1 MGSARKN
8 LFWFFENIYQVFVF
22 NPLTLFSLDAF
33 QSRASERKRFRLH
46 IYISLGQIDGS
57 GTHSVFFLGSK
68 IENSHLNI
76 TRFKPCYMWLLFF
89 FYCDTIVVVWGFKET
104 ERKTFPTTARTF
116 GWFFDQRVRLFL
128 LIFLMI
134 FSFVVD
140 KKIPLWS
147 VHVARDWITSCTTMN
162 SNVHACLKS
171 IQLKSANNYQPRLQM
186 RINFTLVFRK

>member
-1 MGSARKN
+1 MHVKTYFDFLKTFIKFLCSTLWRYF
-8 LFWFFENIYQVFVF
+8 LWTHSRVVQVNGNVF
-22 NPLTLFSLDAF
+22 AY
-33 QSRASERKRFRLH
+33 

-116 GWFFDQRVRLFL
+116 GWFFDQYVRLFL

-147 VHVARDWITSCTTMN
+147 VHVARNWITSCTTMN

-171 IQLKSANNYQPRLQM
+171 IQLKSANNYQPRLRM